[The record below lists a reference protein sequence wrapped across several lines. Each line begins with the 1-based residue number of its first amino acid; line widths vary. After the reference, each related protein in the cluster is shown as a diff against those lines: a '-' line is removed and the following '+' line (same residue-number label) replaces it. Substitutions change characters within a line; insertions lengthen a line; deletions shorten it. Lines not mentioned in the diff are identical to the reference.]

1 MDNGKPRE
9 GQLCR
14 LVIDG
19 YASDGAGVAR
29 LDGMVVFV
37 QGGIRGEAC
46 DVRLTHVGRSALWG
60 RVEEVVNPSP
70 ARIFPRCLHYTKC
83 GGCQFRHMNYAEELE
98 AKRIRVED
106 ALRRLGG
113 ADIHVSAILG
123 AEQVDRYRNKAQF
136 PVAKGP
142 RIGFYRPRSHDV
154 IDVDDCLLQGEAA
167 ARLRGAVKEWM
178 AEYSIPAY
186 NERTFT
192 GLVRHVYVRTNR
204 AGRSLCC
211 LLVNGRGVPREAELV
226 RALRRAEPNL
236 AGIVLGVNEKHN
248 NVILGDSYRALWG
261 EDFLSDT
268 LCGLTFRLSVPSFY
282 QVNPAQTEVLYGK
295 ALEFAGLTGAE
306 TVLDLYCGIGTISLV
321 MARKAGMV
329 WGAEVVPQAV
339 DDAIANAQRNHIG
352 NARFLCAD
360 AGEAARYLEGEGV
373 RPDVVCVD
381 PPRKGLAEDVV
392 DTIAD
397 MGPQRVVYV
406 SCDPGTLGRD
416 VKRFAGRG
424 YTLKKAVAVDMFPRT
439 AHVETV
445 VLLSHKKAD
454 SYIHIDVE
462 FGEGEG
468 KIPVDSIAKRAEAY
482 KPKEKVTYKMIKEY
496 IEAKY
501 GFKVHTAY
509 IAEVKRNLGLPM
521 YDAPNAVEELKQ
533 PRKHPTPEKVEAIKD
548 ALRYFAVI

>member
-113 ADIHVSAILG
+113 AEIHVSAILG

-248 NVILGDSYRALWG
+248 NVILGDSYRTLWG

-339 DDAIANAQRNHIG
+339 DDAIANAQRNHIE

-397 MGPQRVVYV
+397 MGPERVVYV

-424 YTLKKAVAVDMFPRT
+424 YTLKRAVAVDMFPRT

-445 VLLSHKKAD
+445 VLLSRETNPLT
-454 SYIHIDVE
+454 VE
-462 FGEGEG
+462 VRMEVETGE
-468 KIPVDSIAKRAEAY
+468 V
-482 KPKEKVTYKMIKEY
+482 KEHPTYKRIQEY
-496 IEAKY
+496 VQEKY

-509 IAEVKRNLGLPM
+509 IAEVKRMVGLDM
-521 YDAPNAVEELKQ
+521 HKAPNAVEQ
-533 PRKHPTPEKVEAIKD
+533 RKHEYHPCPPEKVEAIKD
-548 ALRYFAVI
+548 ALRHFGLISE

>member
-113 ADIHVSAILG
+113 AEIHVSAILG

-248 NVILGDSYRALWG
+248 NVILGDSYRTLWG

-339 DDAIANAQRNHIG
+339 DDAIANAQRNHIE

-424 YTLKKAVAVDMFPRT
+424 YTLKRAVAVDMFPRT

-445 VLLSHKKAD
+445 VLLSKGEIDSKKVR
-454 SYIHIDVE
+454 VE
-462 FGEGEG
+462 FSLEDMDMSEFQDG
-468 KIPVDSIAKRAEAY
+468 A
-482 KPKEKVTYKMIKEY
+482 TYPQIKEY
-496 IEAKY
+496 VLEHT
-501 GFKVHTAY
+501 GLKVSNLY
-509 IAEVKRNLGLPM
+509 ISQIKRKCGLEVGKNYNLPKSE
-521 YDAPNAVEELKQ
+521 DSRQ
-533 PRKHPTPEKVEAIKD
+533 PQCPPEKEKAIREAFK
-548 ALRYFAVI
+548 YFGMI